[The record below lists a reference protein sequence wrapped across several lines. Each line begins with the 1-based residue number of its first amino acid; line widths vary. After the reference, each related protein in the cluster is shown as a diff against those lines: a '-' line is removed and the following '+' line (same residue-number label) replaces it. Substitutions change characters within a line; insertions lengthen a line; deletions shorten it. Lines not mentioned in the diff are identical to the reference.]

1 MPTHSLL
8 LALHALT
15 AVLWVGGMFFAYV
28 VLRPTAASL
37 LEPPQRLTLW
47 AQIFG
52 RFFPWVWASVVL
64 LPVTGYWMIFS
75 VFGGMASTPVYVHI
89 MNGLG
94 ILMILIYLH
103 VFFAP
108 YRRLRR
114 AVAAQTWADGGASL
128 NQIRML
134 VGLNTLIGLI
144 VVAVAS
150 GGRYL
155 SA

>member
-37 LEPPQRLTLW
+37 LEPPQRLALW

>member
-134 VGLNTLIGLI
+134 VGINTLIGLI

>member
-1 MPTHSLL
+1 MAGHSVL
-8 LALHALT
+8 LALHALS
-15 AVLWVGGMFFAYV
+15 AVLWVGGMFFAYT

-37 LEPPQRLTLW
+37 LQPPERLTLW
-47 AQIFG
+47 SQIFG

-64 LPVTGYWMIFS
+64 LPVTGYWMIFG
-75 VFGGMASTPVYVHI
+75 VFGGMAAAPVYVHI

-94 ILMILIYLH
+94 IVMILIYLH

-108 YRRLRR
+108 YRRLRK
-114 AVAAQTWADGGASL
+114 AVTTQDWPRGGASL

-134 VGLNTLIGLI
+134 VGINTLIGLLVI
-144 VVAVAS
+144 AIAS

-155 SA
+155 AL

>member
-1 MPTHSLL
+1 MPGHSVL
-8 LALHALT
+8 LALHALA
-15 AVLWVGGMFFAYV
+15 AVLWVGGMFFAYM

-37 LEPPQRLTLW
+37 LQPPERLTLW
-47 AQIFG
+47 SQIFG

-64 LPVTGYWMIFS
+64 LPVTGYWMIFG
-75 VFGGMASTPVYVHI
+75 VFGGMAAAPIYVHI

-94 ILMILIYLH
+94 IVMILIYLH

-114 AVAAQTWADGGASL
+114 AVTTQDWQRGGVSL

-134 VGLNTLIGLI
+134 VGTNTLIGLLVI
-144 VVAVAS
+144 AIAS

-155 SA
+155 AL

>member
-8 LALHALT
+8 LALHVLS
-15 AVLWVGGMFFAYV
+15 AVIWVGGMFFAYM

-37 LEPPQRLTLW
+37 LQPPERLTLW
-47 AQIFG
+47 SQIFG

-64 LPVTGYWMIFS
+64 LPATGYWMIFA
-75 VFGGMASTPVYVHI
+75 VYGGMAGTPLYVHI

-94 ILMILIYLH
+94 IVMILIYLH

-108 YRRLRR
+108 YRRLRK
-114 AVAAQTWADGGASL
+114 AVTRQAWPDGGASL

-134 VGLNTLIGLI
+134 VGINTLLGLAVI
-144 VVAVAS
+144 AVAS
-150 GGRYL
+150 AGRFL
-155 SA
+155 